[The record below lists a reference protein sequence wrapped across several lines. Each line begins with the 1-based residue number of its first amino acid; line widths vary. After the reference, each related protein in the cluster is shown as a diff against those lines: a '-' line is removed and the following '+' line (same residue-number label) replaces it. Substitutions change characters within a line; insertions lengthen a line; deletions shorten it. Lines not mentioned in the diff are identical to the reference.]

1 MANKQRR
8 ERIIID
14 KDTRPQLVSY
24 VKLRHDVGRDRW
36 VLLAPERVLTPND
49 VAIEVLKLCDG
60 VRSVEDVSGVLAQEY
75 DAPPDAILADII
87 PLLQQL
93 ADDRYLR
100 T

>member
-1 MANKQRR
+1 MSEKRRR
-8 ERIIID
+8 ERIVID
-14 KDTRPQLVSY
+14 IECCPQLVSY

-49 VAIEVLKLCDG
+49 IAIEVLKLCDG
-60 VRSVEDVSGVLAQEY
+60 SRSVRDVSNLLAEEY
-75 DAPPDAILADII
+75 DAPPNAILADII
-87 PLLQQL
+87 PLLQKL